1 VLAVPADSVLAA
13 SSKTIPFHTFLWKIA
28 SRCNLNC
35 SYCYVYNLAD
45 SEWRRQPPFMDLAT
59 ARQAAV
65 RMREHLVVHNKTSAS
80 IIFHGGEPLLAGRDG
95 IEALLD
101 TIGDAFRGSGIELSF
116 GIQTN
121 LLLFDVP
128 IAELL
133 RDRNVALG
141 VSIDGPPA
149 VNDALRVDRAGRG
162 SSRELEEKLALL
174 TSQRYR
180 PIFSGFLSVIQP
192 RSDAA
197 AVIDYLASFR
207 PPSMDFL
214 LPLDNHDRLPPG
226 MSAACGPS
234 PYGRWLLRAF
244 EHWLTLRPP
253 IVVRTFNT
261 IVALL
266 CGAPSQVEHLGL
278 TPVDLVVIETNGEIE
293 GVDSLK
299 GAFPGATQLGLNVFS
314 HDFDQA
320 AVHTEVLKR
329 QHGRQDLCNTCR
341 SCDVVEVCGAGYLP
355 HRFSTARKFD
365 NPSVYCADL
374 YALIHRIREALI
386 AELQSTSVQ
395 SAVRRVIGFSRQRI
409 FNLGRHDRRPR
420 TNRPACAEHP
430 GRA

>member
-1 VLAVPADSVLAA
+1 
-13 SSKTIPFHTFLWKIA
+13 
-28 SRCNLNC
+28 
-35 SYCYVYNLAD
+35 
-45 SEWRRQPPFMDLAT
+45 
-59 ARQAAV
+59 
-65 RMREHLVVHNKTSAS
+65 
-80 IIFHGGEPLLAGRDG
+80 
-95 IEALLD
+95 
-101 TIGDAFRGSGIELSF
+101 
-116 GIQTN
+116 
-121 LLLFDVP
+121 
-128 IAELL
+128 
-133 RDRNVALG
+133 
-141 VSIDGPPA
+141 
-149 VNDALRVDRAGRG
+149 
-162 SSRELEEKLALL
+162 
-174 TSQRYR
+174 
-180 PIFSGFLSVIQP
+180 VIQP

-329 QHGRQDLCNTCR
+329 QHGRQDLCDTCR

-395 SAVRRVIGFSRQRI
+395 SASAASSDFQDNGFSTLDGMTAAHEPIVRLAQSTLAAHKGATVLD
-409 FNLGRHDRRPR
+409 LGCGNGMLLREIARRTQAVPFGIEA
-420 TNRPACAEHP
+420 NPE
-430 GRA
+430 RAARAATLLGELGGTVVAGDLFSSTVIWSSGPV